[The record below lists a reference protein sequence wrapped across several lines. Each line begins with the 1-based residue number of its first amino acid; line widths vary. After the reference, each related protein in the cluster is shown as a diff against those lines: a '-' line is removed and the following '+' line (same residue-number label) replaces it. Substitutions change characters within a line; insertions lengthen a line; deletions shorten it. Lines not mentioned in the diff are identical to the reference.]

1 MTNSR
6 GPISGR
12 VPFVG
17 REQEIAELR
26 TATNESSVRIIS
38 IYGVRGAGKTTT
50 ASQIFYHHRDA
61 GNVFDSA
68 VYLSAH
74 ETTEQVLLDELYHM
88 VSRAPKRSY
97 APAELTALLQIEIE
111 AQAIDRLVFV
121 DNVEDD
127 VVAGEMFGEFLQMLA
142 KTRNR
147 CVLLLTSRIRLPE
160 GIGGAGRREIELAAI
175 REPAA
180 VLNII
185 GDSMRYRHS
194 QGDLL
199 QMADVMGRLPQRLL
213 YCRWAQPDDI
223 QAFARRFAEQQQPL
237 SMEALRLVL
246 GRVSD
251 PRPLLACGVLR
262 GTDIGK
268 DLLSWLAEQ
277 LSDITDE
284 GFGALLDELL
294 GHRLLSPVAGSSN
307 DVRIH
312 PDTHV
317 DLTRLCEQR
326 GTAWMRAC
334 HRAAWN
340 YYRRR
345 CADNPDDVSS
355 VGELVH
361 HGLALGDFDSAYAAI
376 FQDNKVERWRQQAL
390 SIRVEPMLEE
400 LRSVGRLS
408 NVITTQ
414 ERRAS
419 IAVALAHIA
428 SDLGRPK
435 LCLEHLTAA
444 QQYLD
449 GIPRTDAVERTLRDL
464 WTQTAISNA
473 NLGNTAQCIEYY
485 RRVIDSDGLVL
496 ESQTALC
503 MGYLGY
509 EYCDFENF
517 TAARH
522 WTQKALDSCPR
533 DRSSQVFSKNL
544 SNRGLVLYYEGAVN
558 EAAAH
563 LRQAVELVGD
573 PGSDAYDI
581 REQARALSHFAMV
594 ELARGRTPA
603 EVDRLL
609 QQSLAL
615 TKHAGDVRRIALTE
629 GRSGIVA
636 AAAGDLA
643 QAEELLHGAVLAHY
657 KVGDLRNMIFELL
670 ALLAV
675 RHIRMYGSRGR
686 TVNDLERATHGIAS
700 DLARLISV
708 SIAQPDKRYLVGFWL
723 RRQYPRLFRELR

>member
-17 REQEIAELR
+17 REQEIARLH
-26 TATNESSVRIIS
+26 TATSDASVRIIS

-61 GNVFDSA
+61 GTVFDSTI
-68 VYLSAH
+68 YLSAH
-74 ETTEQVLLDELYHM
+74 GTTEQVLLDELYHM
-88 VSRAPKRSY
+88 VSAAPKLSY

-111 AQAIDRLVFV
+111 AQTMDRLVFV

-127 VVAGEMFGEFLQMLA
+127 VVEGELFGEFLQMLS
-142 KTRNR
+142 KTHSR
-147 CVLLLTSRIRLPE
+147 CVLLLTSRVRLPG
-160 GIGGAGRREIELAAI
+160 GIDAGSLCEIQLAAM

-180 VLNII
+180 VLNIL
-185 GDSMRYRHS
+185 GDSMRYRHPP
-194 QGDLL
+194 GELL
-199 QMADVMGRLPQRLL
+199 RMADVVGRLPQRLL

-223 QAFARRFAEQQQPL
+223 QAFAQRFAQQQQPL

-251 PRPLLACGVLR
+251 PRPLLACGLLR
-262 GTDIGK
+262 GTDIDK
-268 DLLSWLAEQ
+268 HLLSWLAQQ
-277 LSDITDE
+277 LSGITGA
-284 GFGALLDELL
+284 GFDALLDELL
-294 GHRLLSPVAGSSN
+294 EHRLLAEVAGSN

-326 GTAWMRAC
+326 GAAWMRTC
-334 HRAAWN
+334 HRVARS

-345 CADNPDDVSS
+345 CADNPADISS

-376 FQDNKVERWRQQAL
+376 FQDNQVERWRQQAL

-400 LRSVGRLS
+400 LRSVGGL
-408 NVITTQ
+408 NTVITTQ

-419 IAVALAHIA
+419 IAIALAHIS

-449 GIPRTDAVERTLRDL
+449 GIPRTAAVERTLRDL

-473 NLGNTAQCIEYY
+473 NLGNTAQCIDYY
-485 RRVIDSDGLVL
+485 QRVIDSDDLVL
-496 ESQTALC
+496 ETQTALC

-509 EYCDFENF
+509 EYCDFEDF
-517 TAARH
+517 SAARH

-533 DRSSQVFSKNL
+533 DRSPRAFSKNL
-544 SNRGLVLYYEGAVN
+544 SNRGLVLYFEGAVN

-573 PGSDAYDI
+573 PGSEAYDI
-581 REQARALSHFAMV
+581 REQARALSHLAMA
-594 ELARGRTPA
+594 ELARGRPPA
-603 EVDRLL
+603 EVDGLL

-615 TKHAGDVRRIALTE
+615 TKQAGDVRRMALTE
-629 GRSGIVA
+629 GRLGIVA
-636 AAAGDLA
+636 AAVGDFA
-643 QAEELLHGAVLAHY
+643 AAEQLLRGAVLAHH

-675 RHIRMYGSRGR
+675 RHIRIYRSRGR
-686 TVNDLERATHGIAS
+686 TMNDLERATHGIAS